1 MGREEGVREGTAP
14 GLGVIICDRGWGWFC
29 NFFTKLDITSR
40 SEVERGVLALA
51 DFIAWSSP
59 EVLLTQT
66 LSPPLHRCLWPPPAS
81 DALQTLS
88 HSFSYGVPLILQ
100 KFLLVLE
107 DNSKPPFHAT
117 PQVFGKLLRPAGEGE
132 GASEHTHKILLK
144 EFFSLISATFFGL
157 LIFWWSVNEWLEHQ
171 FWVIFACSA
180 LVASISLQKTEEIG
194 TCLKLKLSQKG
205 SVSPSFYNHK
215 NNANSSS
222 CFLLP
227 FL

>member
-1 MGREEGVREGTAP
+1 M
-14 GLGVIICDRGWGWFC
+14 
-29 NFFTKLDITSR
+29 
-40 SEVERGVLALA
+40 A

-144 EFFSLISATFFGL
+144 EFFSLISADDQSTNGWNTSSGSSLHVL
-157 LIFWWSVNEWLEHQ
+157 LWWPASHYKKLKKL
-171 FWVIFACSA
+171 A
-180 LVASISLQKTEEIG
+180 LV
-194 TCLKLKLSQKG
+194 LS
-205 SVSPSFYNHK
+205 
-215 NNANSSS
+215 
-222 CFLLP
+222 
-227 FL
+227 